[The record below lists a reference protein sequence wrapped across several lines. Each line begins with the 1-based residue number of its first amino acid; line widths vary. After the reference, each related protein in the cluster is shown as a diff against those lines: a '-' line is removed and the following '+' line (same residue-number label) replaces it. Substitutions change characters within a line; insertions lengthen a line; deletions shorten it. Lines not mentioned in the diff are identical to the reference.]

1 MCVLGDVA
9 DVRMGYPFRSRLE
22 HDPLGRVR
30 AIQMRDIDDSSV
42 LRLESAVKVTLP
54 GSKGHH
60 QLQAG
65 DLLFRSRGRSY
76 TVAQV
81 ADDIG
86 DAVLAAPMLMIRPRM
101 AVLPSYLH
109 WYINLSQ
116 TQAVLG
122 SMAAGTAV
130 QMISKDA
137 LMSLELPVP
146 GIEEQRRIVDLAALA
161 QREQALMADI
171 ANRRRLLVEGVL
183 TRYAKKNR

>member
-1 MCVLGDVA
+1 MTALGDVA

-22 HDPLGRVR
+22 HDPYGHVTV
-30 AIQMRDIDDSSV
+30 IQMRDIDDTSF
-42 LRLESAVKVTLP
+42 LHLEDAVKVVLP
-54 GSKGHH
+54 DSKEHH
-60 QLQAG
+60 QLQTG

-81 ADDIG
+81 AGDIG
-86 DAVLAAPMLMIRPRM
+86 DAVLAAPMLMIRPRQ
-101 AVLPSYLH
+101 AVLPAYLH
-109 WYINLSQ
+109 WYINLPQ

-122 SMAAGTAV
+122 SMATGTAV

-171 ANRRRLLVEGVL
+171 AIRRRLLVEGVL
-183 TRYAKKNR
+183 TRYAKNSR